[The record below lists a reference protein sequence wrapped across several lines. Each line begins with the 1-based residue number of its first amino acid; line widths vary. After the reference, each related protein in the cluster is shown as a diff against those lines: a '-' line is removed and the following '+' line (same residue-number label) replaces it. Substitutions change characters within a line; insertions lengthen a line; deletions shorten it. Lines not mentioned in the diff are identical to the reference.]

1 MHVELHRFH
10 LTLVRMSIKKK
21 TTTNAGEDL
30 GRNVISAAIREINM
44 GFLKKLKIGL
54 DSVVHI

>member
-1 MHVELHRFH
+1 
-10 LTLVRMSIKKK
+10 MSIKKK